1 MPNKIGVGLDGT
13 APTSDNEVFDFASPS
28 EQDKAPMTTP
38 TNTRTGGQVLADALR
53 VHGCDTAFCVAG
65 ESYLALLDALHDH
78 KDFNLYTCRHEG
90 GAANMAESY
99 AKVTGKPGLVMVTRG
114 PGACH
119 GAIGLH
125 TAYQDSTP
133 MIMLIG
139 QVARDQWDREAFQEI
154 DYRDMFGQVTKW
166 VAQIEDAERIP
177 EYIARA
183 FHIAMSGRPGPV
195 ALALPEDMLRDRVAT
210 PDTAPYAVH
219 RGYPS
224 PQSMQ
229 KLRGMLAEA
238 KKPLLL
244 VGGGGWGQEAVDNIQ
259 AFATANNLPVVAS
272 FRCLDLVDHGN
283 AHYAGDLSTSTNPKL
298 AQAVR
303 ECDLLI
309 CAGARLGEITTQGYS
324 LIKPPNPP
332 MKLVH
337 VHGSAEE
344 LGSVYQPAL
353 GITAG
358 PEGFAEAAA
367 ALEPVDH
374 GAWDTWTAQRR
385 ADFLEWASP
394 RDYGT
399 ELDLGACMR
408 MVQDRMEPNSIVTVD
423 AGNFSGWPM
432 RFLRFK
438 QRFTF
443 AAPTSGAMGYSVPA
457 AVGAALAHRDRRVF
471 CFVGDGGFMMTG
483 QELATAMHYGAKPI
497 VLVFNNGMYGTIRM
511 HQARHHPGRYVAT
524 DLHNPDFVALMAS
537 YGGHAELVEKTE
549 DFGPALDRALAS
561 GKAALIEIRQ
571 DPDVIS
577 TTTTLAKIEA
587 ASKAR

>member
-1 MPNKIGVGLDGT
+1 MT
-13 APTSDNEVFDFASPS
+13 AS
-28 EQDKAPMTTP
+28 APA
-38 TNTRTGGQVLADALR
+38 NTRTGGQVLADALR
-53 VHGCDTAFCVAG
+53 VHGADTAFCVAG
-65 ESYLALLDALHDH
+65 ESYLALLDALYDH

-90 GAANMAESY
+90 GAANMAEAY
-99 AKVTGKPGLVMVTRG
+99 AKVTGKPGIAMVTRG

-119 GAIGLH
+119 GSIGLH

-133 MIMLIG
+133 MVMLIG
-139 QVARDQWDREAFQEI
+139 QVARDQFDREAFQEI

-183 FHIAMSGRPGPV
+183 FHTAMSGRPGPV
-195 ALALPEDMLRDRVAT
+195 ALALPEDMLRDRVAVS
-210 PDTAPYAVH
+210 DTAPYAVH
-219 RGYPS
+219 RGHPS
-224 PQSMQ
+224 PHAMQ
-229 KLRGMLAEA
+229 ALGAMLAEA

-244 VGGGGWGQEAVDNIQ
+244 VGGGGWEQGACDDIRH
-259 AFATANNLPVVAS
+259 FAEANNLPMMAS
-272 FRCLDLVDHGN
+272 FRCLDFVDHGS
-283 AHYAGDLSTSTNPKL
+283 AQYAGDLSTSTNPKL

-303 ECDLLI
+303 DCDLLI

-324 LIKPPNPP
+324 LIQPPNPP

-353 GITAG
+353 GIQAG
-358 PEGFAEAAA
+358 PEGFAAAA
-367 ALEPVDH
+367 AAMEPVANR
-374 GAWDTWTAQRR
+374 AWDAWTAERR
-385 ADFLEWASP
+385 ADFVEWASP
-394 RDYGT
+394 REYGGKI
-399 ELDLGACMR
+399 DLGACMAAVQER
-408 MVQDRMEPNSIVTVD
+408 MQPDSVVTVD

-432 RFLRFK
+432 RFLRFA
-438 QRFTF
+438 QRHTF
-443 AAPTSGAMGYSVPA
+443 AAPTSGAMGYAVPA
-457 AVGAALAHRDRRVF
+457 AVGAALAHRERRVF
-471 CFVGDGGFMMTG
+471 AFVGDGGFMMTG

-524 DLHNPDFVALMAS
+524 DLHNPDFVALMAA
-537 YGGHAELVEKTE
+537 YGGHAELVESTA
-549 DFGPALDRALAS
+549 DFAPALDRAIAS

-577 TTTTLAKIEA
+577 TTTTLSKMEA
-587 ASKAR
+587 AARAE